1 MDPRPLIIALAL
13 AACAGPDPRVQDAI
27 ASPSPRPGAT
37 RVAMDIVNRAGRGTI
52 EIRIELRGAG
62 RIIAADR
69 TLELGDKQ
77 TVHFETDVE
86 TPPGS
91 YTVRAT
97 AEYPD

>member
-37 RVAMDIVNRAGRGTI
+37 RVAMDIVNRAGHGAI

-62 RIIAADR
+62 RVIAAER
-69 TLELGDKQ
+69 TLELDDKQ
-77 TVHFETDVE
+77 TVHFETDIE

-91 YTVRAT
+91 YTLRAT
-97 AEYPD
+97 AQYPD